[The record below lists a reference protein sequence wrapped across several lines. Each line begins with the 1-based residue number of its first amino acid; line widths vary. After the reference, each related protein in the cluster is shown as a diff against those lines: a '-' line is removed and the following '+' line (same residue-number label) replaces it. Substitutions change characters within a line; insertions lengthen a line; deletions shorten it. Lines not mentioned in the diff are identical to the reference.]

1 MTRRILNP
9 GIQGDTVFVSSVSDF
24 PPAVAGI
31 ITLVDNRT
39 YFLTT
44 NVDLLGARIVGG
56 QNSVIIGG
64 SSENCVLSSTGL
76 DSGTALVSSSW
87 SLPCR
92 FMAFEHDTALNLDA
106 TGNANQAL
114 DWFGVNFLNCS
125 TIGTIKNYSNVIMT
139 SLAWL
144 NSEGLT
150 IDGSIGTVSFDKCLI
165 QSVSGTALTLASTA
179 TITRRFRIF
188 KSSIIAGAG
197 GSTGIDVSAS
207 ATIPVESYQLDDVS
221 FSGSGTLA
229 AGVQY
234 DDNKSLWLN
243 CKGVENSA
251 STGLMTMQGNATATT
266 IATQG
271 VAVKAA
277 GATTF
282 QSTVSQRFSH
292 SDNRLTYT
300 GAITRRFKA
309 SIVASM
315 LASNNTQLG
324 SYIAKNGSVV
334 SFSEIYTTADGNN
347 RSENT
352 AVQAIVEL
360 AENDYIEF
368 WIEND
373 SGTNAVTVEDL
384 TAVVQQI

>member
-1 MTRRILNP
+1 MTRRVSNP
-9 GIQGDTVFVSSVSDF
+9 AIQGDTVFVSSVSDF
-24 PPAVAGI
+24 PAAVGGV
-31 ITLVDNRT
+31 ITLADNRT

-44 NVDLLGARIVGG
+44 NVDLLGARIVNG
-56 QNSVIIGG
+56 QNSAIIGG
-64 SSENCVLSSTGL
+64 SSENCILSSTGL
-76 DSGTALVSSSW
+76 ASETALVSSAW
-87 SLPCR
+87 SFPCR
-92 FMAFEHDTALNLDA
+92 FMAFDHGTALNLDA

-125 TIGTIKNYSNVIMT
+125 TIGTIKNYGNVILT

-150 IDGSIGTVSFDKCLI
+150 FDGTIGTVSLDKCLV
-165 QSVSGTALTLASTA
+165 QSVSGTALSLASTA

-188 KSSIIAGAG
+188 KSSVVADAP
-197 GSTGIDVSAS
+197 GSTGLDVSTS
-207 ATIPVESYQLDDVS
+207 ATIPVESYQLDDVN

-229 AGVQY
+229 AGVQN
-234 DDNKSLWLN
+234 DDNKSLWIN

-251 STGLMTMQGNATATT
+251 STGLMTMQGNVTATT

-277 GATTF
+277 GTTTF
-282 QSTVSQRFSH
+282 QSSVSQRFSH
-292 SDNRLTYT
+292 TDNRLTYT
-300 GAITRRFKA
+300 GAITRRFKV

-315 LASNNTQLG
+315 LAANNTQLG
-324 SYIAKNGSVV
+324 SYIAKNGIIVP
-334 SFSEIYTTADGNN
+334 FSEIYTTADGNN

-360 AENDYIEF
+360 AQNDYIEF

-373 SGTNAVTVEDL
+373 SGTNSVTVEDL
-384 TAVVQQI
+384 TAIVQQI